1 MFRHTI
7 TRIGI
12 AKSALLMSCLGVL
25 GSLLIYLAITL
36 PMGAFR
42 PVGLLIS
49 LIIPALIAPPTC
61 VILLRIAFSLFRAR
75 EDLLKARED
84 LERRVSER
92 TQEIWAA
99 SELLRG
105 EIQERKQAEY
115 EMRES
120 EAQYRL
126 LAEHMRDVVWTM
138 DIQSGRLTYVSPSVK
153 KLMGFT
159 CEEVVGRTFGSI
171 LTPES
176 FQKAAEILAMRV
188 KNFSP
193 DGESQH
199 RPPEEFDLVRSDG
212 SIVPIEVVNTLLPDK
227 YGRPEI
233 VLGVSRDITER
244 RKAEQQLLASREEY
258 RSIFE
263 QTMMGI
269 FQSTP
274 EGRLLTA
281 NPTMARIYGYA
292 TAREM
297 VEQVTDVT
305 VQLYVDQEDRRRMLK
320 HVGEWGFIEGFE
332 TRRLRRDG
340 KVIWISTTLHA
351 VRDEGG
357 SITHFYGT
365 EEDVTRRKETE
376 AELERYREHLEEL
389 VKERTA
395 ELEKKNVELELEIK
409 ERTRGEEELR
419 KLSGAIEASR
429 ATVVIT
435 DRDGSIEYANP
446 AFTTITGYTLEEA
459 MGRNPRILKSDAHP
473 KEFYEGLWNTILAG
487 DVWEGQLCNRKKN
500 GEIYWESASISPVR
514 NAAGEIAH
522 FVAVKED
529 ITDKRRLDEAL
540 KHQHAFLQTVIDAIP
555 SPVFAKDGKGIYI
568 GSNTSFERFIG
579 AEKNEIVGKSVYEL
593 SPRNLAEMYDEMDRE
608 LFARGGVQTYE
619 AKVADR
625 ETGALKD
632 VIFNKATFSNI
643 DGTIGGLVGVIL
655 DITER
660 KAMEETVRE
669 SELRSRTILEAVFT
683 GILVIDPKT
692 HTIVD
697 VNGFAE
703 RMIGKAREEIVGS
716 TCHCNVCPA
725 ETGKCPITDL
735 GQKLD
740 QSERKLVTANGTQI
754 PIIKTVVPV
763 NLYGRPHL
771 LESFVDITKLKEMED
786 RLKEAKQAAD
796 AANQAKSAFLASMS
810 HEIRTP
816 MNAILGFSQLM
827 QRDAGL
833 SPDQRQ
839 HLDIINRSGEHLLA
853 LINDVLEM
861 SKIEAGRVTMNAST
875 FDLHALLQDIERMFR
890 LRASGKNLQF
900 STEYVNEVPRFV
912 VTDEGKLRQVLINLL
927 GNAVKFTIQGG
938 VAMRVGVRG
947 KDPSALSLRVEV
959 EDTGPGIPEEEIS
972 RLFQPFQQTEASA
985 RAGGGTGLGLAISRE
1000 FVGLM
1005 GGEIDVVSRVGKGS
1019 TFRFHIV
1026 FAEGKPEAVE
1036 GEEQRT
1042 VQSLEPGSILPKI
1055 LIADDNEAN
1064 RVLASTMLGRIGFEV
1079 REAANGVEMIDMFHR
1094 WRPDLILADV
1104 RMPVMDGYEAIR
1116 RIRSGEEGGNVRII
1130 TVTAGAFDLDLQ
1142 EAILAGAD
1150 DFMTKPF
1157 READLLEKIAQLTG
1171 AAYIY
1176 EDNRREPA
1184 PLSTRG
1190 AAEGSQ
1196 ALLPDG
1202 LTDSIREA
1210 VIDGDF
1216 DRVIDLAGQIEGMD
1230 GRVALRLKRLA
1241 ERFDSR
1247 GLLEFIDA
1255 QNGSGGTKT
1264 AEAEKLSQNLQR

>member
-1 MFRHTI
+1 VLRRTI
-7 TRIGI
+7 TRLGV
-12 AKSALLMSCLGVL
+12 AKSAILMSFLCVL
-25 GSLLIYLAITL
+25 GSLLIYPAITL
-36 PMGAFR
+36 PSGTFR

-49 LIIPALIAPPTC
+49 LIIPALVAPPTC

-75 EDLLKARED
+75 EDLLKIREE

-92 TQEIWAA
+92 TQEIWATN
-99 SELLRG
+99 ELLRG

-138 DIQSGRLTYVSPSVK
+138 DIPSGRLTYVSPSVRR
-153 KLMGFT
+153 LTGFT
-159 CEEVVGRTFGSI
+159 SEETVGRAFGDM

-176 FQKAAEILAMRV
+176 FQKAAAIVAKRV
-188 KNFSP
+188 ENFSS
-193 DGESQH
+193 DTESQY

-212 SIVPIEVVNTLLPDK
+212 STVPIEVVSTLLPDK
-227 YGRPEI
+227 YGRPGI

-244 RKAEQQLLASREEY
+244 RRTEEQLLASREEY
-258 RSIFE
+258 RNIFE
-263 QTMMGI
+263 QTMIGI

-281 NPTMARIYGYA
+281 NPTMARIYGYDSPQ
-292 TAREM
+292 EM
-297 VEQVTDVT
+297 VKQVTDIGT
-305 VQLYVDQEDRRRMLK
+305 QLYVDPEDRRRMLR
-320 HVGEWGFIEGFE
+320 HVGEWGFIEGLE
-332 TRRLRRDG
+332 TRRRRRDG

-351 VRDEGG
+351 VRDDGG
-357 SITHFYGT
+357 RITHFYGT
-365 EEDVTRRKETE
+365 EEDVTRRKETD

-395 ELEKKNVELELEIK
+395 ELENKNVELELEIK

-419 KLSGAIEASR
+419 KLSRAIEASR

-435 DRDGSIEYANP
+435 DRDGAIEYANP
-446 AFTTITGYTLEEA
+446 AFSRVTGYTLGEA
-459 MGRNPRILKSDAHP
+459 MGRNPRILKSDTHP
-473 KEFYEGLWNTILAG
+473 NEFYEELWKTILAG

-500 GEIYWESASISPVR
+500 GDVYWESASISPVR

-529 ITDKRRLDEAL
+529 VTDKRRLDEAL
-540 KHQHAFLQTVIDAIP
+540 KHQYAFLQTMIDAIP
-555 SPVFAKDGKGIYI
+555 SPVFVKDSGGIYI
-568 GSNTSFERFIG
+568 GCNASFEKFLG
-579 AEKNEIVGKSVYEL
+579 AGKDDIVGRSVYEL
-593 SPRNLAEMYDEMDRE
+593 SPRPLAETYDKMDRE

-625 ETGALKD
+625 QTGALRD
-632 VIFNKATFSNI
+632 VLFNKATFSNI
-643 DGTIGGLVGVIL
+643 DGTTGGLVGVIL

-660 KAMEETVRE
+660 KQMEETVRE
-669 SELRSRTILEAVFT
+669 SELKARTILEAVFT
-683 GILVIDPKT
+683 GILVIDPET

-703 RMIGKAREEIVGS
+703 RMIGRPREEIVG
-716 TCHCNVCPA
+716 TVCHCNVCPA
-725 ETGKCPITDL
+725 ESGKCPITDL
-735 GQKLD
+735 DQKID
-740 QSERKLVTANGTQI
+740 QSEQRLLTATGIQI

-763 NLYGRPHL
+763 NLDGRPHL

-827 QRDAGL
+827 QRDSGL

-861 SKIEAGRVTMNAST
+861 SKIEAGRATMNPST
-875 FDLHALLQDIERMFR
+875 FDLHAQLEDIGRMFR

-927 GNAVKFTIQGG
+927 GNAVKFTAQGG
-938 VAMRVGVRG
+938 IAMRVGVQG
-947 KDPSALSLRVEV
+947 KDPLNLSLQVEV

-972 RLFQPFQQTEASA
+972 RLFQPFQQTETGA

-1000 FVGLM
+1000 FVELM
-1005 GGEIDVVSRVGKGS
+1005 GGGIGVVSRVGKGS
-1019 TFRFHIV
+1019 IFSFHIV
-1026 FAEGKPEAVE
+1026 LAEGKPEAASGKEE
-1036 GEEQRT
+1036 GR
-1042 VQSLEPGSILPKI
+1042 VVRSLEPGGDSPRI

-1064 RVLASTMLGRIGFEV
+1064 RVLVSTMLGRIGFEV
-1079 REAANGVEMIDMFHR
+1079 REAANGVEMIDRFR
-1094 WRPDLILADV
+1094 EWRPDLILTDV

-1116 RIRSGEEGGNVRII
+1116 RIRSGGDGGDVKII
-1130 TVTAGAFDLDLQ
+1130 TVTAGAFDLNLQ

-1157 READLLEKIAQLTG
+1157 RETDLVEKIAQLTG
-1171 AAYIY
+1171 VTYVY
-1176 EDNRREPA
+1176 EADGREPA
-1184 PLSTRG
+1184 SSSAKD
-1190 AAEGSQ
+1190 AAASEGSP
-1196 ALLPDG
+1196 ALLPDE
-1202 LTDSIREA
+1202 LVSRIREA

-1216 DRVIDLAGQIEGMD
+1216 DRVIELAGEIEGLD
-1230 GRVALRLKRLA
+1230 ARVALSLKRLA

-1247 GLLEFIDA
+1247 GLFDIIDTLT
-1255 QNGSGGTKT
+1255 GFGGVK
-1264 AEAEKLSQNLQR
+1264 AAGIEQ